1 AFLKEQLTASLN
13 GEFVTINSLYEA
25 YQKRVGHPTTKEGFY
40 AILILNKNQKQT
52 SQVFLNHCLLT
63 IGFKIDQSNSRITS

>member
-1 AFLKEQLTASLN
+1 MSNKEFSQ
-13 GEFVTINSLYEA
+13 EF
-25 YQKRVGHPTTKEGFY
+25 
-40 AILILNKNQKQT
+40 LILNKNQKQT

>member
-1 AFLKEQLTASLN
+1 FLGRITSLPSTARIGRLSEIGILEVISLKS
-13 GEFVTINSLYEA
+13 VLKA
-25 YQKRVGHPTTKEGFY
+25 WC
-40 AILILNKNQKQT
+40 LILNKNQKQT